1 MSNCRN
7 NRCYK
12 ERRCNYNR
20 PSRRDRGCGYNSSYG
35 DDSSDS
41 MGGRRV
47 RPGGEHCPH
56 STPRAWQN
64 SKCNKPC
71 R

>member
-7 NRCYK
+7 NRCNE

-20 PSRRDRGCGYNSSYG
+20 RDRRCGYNSSAG
-35 DDSSDS
+35 DHRSDF
-41 MGGRRV
+41 MGDRRV